1 MWTLQH
7 KAAHKVFSHAWQCGF
22 RADSGDQNG
31 RKEAVSVELEIKLLL
46 RAKLLQMCARK
57 YKQPVLA
64 FTGKCNVQE
73 PTLNSLSIGRHTIPR
88 LEDGLWGLWS
98 RWEWIHFHIHI
109 HSSILML
116 LFPTISMPPQ
126 LLACRKKS
134 RMKSP
139 LNNRVTTA
147 LPAGTRG
154 QCQVYMQGLGYTRE
168 NLQVYQV
175 WCHCSYDVAA
185 SFRTCCR
192 ITMEKWHFNT
202 QIIALLC
209 LLELEKYLLLRRVF
223 VDTNQ

>member
-1 MWTLQH
+1 
-7 KAAHKVFSHAWQCGF
+7 
-22 RADSGDQNG
+22 
-31 RKEAVSVELEIKLLL
+31 
-46 RAKLLQMCARK
+46 
-57 YKQPVLA
+57 
-64 FTGKCNVQE
+64 
-73 PTLNSLSIGRHTIPR
+73 
-88 LEDGLWGLWS
+88 
-98 RWEWIHFHIHI
+98 
-109 HSSILML
+109 ML

-139 LNNRVTTA
+139 LNNRVTMT

-154 QCQVYMQGLGYTRE
+154 QCQVYMQGLGYTRK

-192 ITMEKWHFNT
+192 ITTEKWHFNT

-209 LLELEKYLLLRRVF
+209 LLELEKYLLLRGVF
-223 VDTNQ
+223 VDSIINSGTTNKATTTPSLNAFPSFARPALWSMHTSRVKEVQVQFLPQWTSAHISVFPVGPDGISASERLEWSTSRLSIYDFFCISYWAVSE